1 MPNVE
6 RPKRSLTS
14 MREDDSILETGP
26 EKLSRTI
33 VEQINRPSKEI
44 QLCAGGCGQSVILK
58 PLAGIPCFLCNTHTH
73 YKCAGLPVKNIEKAK
88 KFGDSIISKK
98 VKLFY
103 ICKNCVSMKELI
115 RPTGYPTDDELKA
128 KLKENKKEI
137 DKLTTI
143 IAGTEKDTAELKKK
157 IESKK
162 QDQGPYFIEHLT
174 HFDQAIKAAI
184 APLMAEIRDLRHE
197 IASLKST
204 APTPIVPKEKLKEPA
219 KIVENPKTMA
229 EILAETDMSVDVVRN
244 VKIDGT
250 DEEIQNIL
258 DALKNDESIN
268 ASFITSIRDTGDG
281 NFTIRCEDKDSADE
295 LMANIMTK
303 FPKV

>member
-1 MPNVE
+1 
-6 RPKRSLTS
+6 
-14 MREDDSILETGP
+14 
-26 EKLSRTI
+26 
-33 VEQINRPSKEI
+33 
-44 QLCAGGCGQSVILK
+44 
-58 PLAGIPCFLCNTHTH
+58 
-73 YKCAGLPVKNIEKAK
+73 
-88 KFGDSIISKK
+88 
-98 VKLFY
+98 
-103 ICKNCVSMKELI
+103 
-115 RPTGYPTDDELKA
+115 
-128 KLKENKKEI
+128 
-137 DKLTTI
+137 
-143 IAGTEKDTAELKKK
+143 
-157 IESKK
+157 
-162 QDQGPYFIEHLT
+162 
-174 HFDQAIKAAI
+174 
-184 APLMAEIRDLRHE
+184 MAEIRDLRHE

-229 EILAETDMSVDVVRN
+229 EILAETDMSVDAVRN